1 MSSFPNK
8 QERELRAGLRG
19 KKTINRFWTG
29 GMCCIL
35 LLNVLAS
42 CGNVPNREAE
52 LDKPAV
58 EYELSDHD
66 PAKFKEQREQTE
78 QFITRNLYGP
88 YGVRTNFRDSGQSD
102 TVATGHEV
110 LSESAGLLMR
120 YYVLTNQQDAFQAEW
135 ELTKR
140 VFELPSGFSYRYS
153 PKFDKKYAINAA
165 VDDLRV
171 IRALHEAGNHF
182 HRQEY
187 IELADI
193 YGKRF
198 FKFNV
203 KGGKLYDFYDE
214 TYRIT
219 NDFVTLCY
227 IDLPTLKQLPVSAK
241 QKSTLIGNMQK
252 ILQNGYLS
260 DAFPFYET
268 RFQYDTETYRSE
280 EIRTIESLL
289 TILTLSEAGLER
301 PESIAYLKEQV
312 KNGTLY
318 GQYDR
323 NGTPLND
330 VQSTAIYAIAA
341 MIGSE
346 VKDTELYEDSI
357 KQMEKFRIMDEN
369 SPLDGGFGDP
379 VTQTAFSFDNLMAL
393 LAYAY

>member
-1 MSSFPNK
+1 M
-8 QERELRAGLRG
+8 RAGLRG
-19 KKTINRFWTG
+19 KKTMNSFWTG
-29 GMCCIL
+29 GMCFIL

-42 CGNVPNREAE
+42 CGNVPNGGVEPE
-52 LDKPAV
+52 KPSV
-58 EYELSDHD
+58 EHQLSDHD
-66 PAKFKEQREQTE
+66 PAKFKKQRERTE

-88 YGVRTNFRDSGQSD
+88 YGVHTNFRDSGQSD

-120 YYVLTNQQDAFQAEW
+120 YYVLTNQQNAFRAEW
-135 ELTKR
+135 ELAKR

-165 VDDLRV
+165 VDDLRI

-182 HRQEY
+182 DRREY
-187 IELADI
+187 IEMADA

-198 FKFNV
+198 FEFNV

-214 TYRIT
+214 TYRVT

-227 IDLPTLKQLPVSAK
+227 IDLSTLKQLPVPAK
-241 QKSTLIGNMQK
+241 QKSALIGNMQK

-280 EIRTIESLL
+280 EIRTVESLL
-289 TILTLSEAGLER
+289 TILALSEAGLER

-330 VQSTAIYAIAA
+330 VQSTAIYAITA

-346 VKDTELYEDSI
+346 VKDAELYEDSI
-357 KQMEKFRIMDEN
+357 KQMEKFRVMDEK

-379 VTQTAFSFDNLMAL
+379 VTKTAFSFDNLMAL
-393 LAYAY
+393 LAYAH